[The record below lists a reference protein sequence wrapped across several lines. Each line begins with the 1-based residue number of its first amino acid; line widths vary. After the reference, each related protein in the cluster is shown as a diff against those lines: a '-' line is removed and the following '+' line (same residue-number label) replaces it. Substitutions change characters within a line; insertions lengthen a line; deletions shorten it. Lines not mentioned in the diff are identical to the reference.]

1 MRRHYFFIIFFI
13 IGSFSCAK
21 DNKYSGYIDE
31 NQALLENLNEVDG
44 RQHTYNY
51 DFELLEFRE
60 KVDYYAPV
68 SFSEALSSIPSVMR
82 DKINLIS
89 QSDLPFTVA
98 QQEANIV
105 TSWNAFNKLV
115 FQVQFSYLENVS
127 GYQTNF
133 KDFFIIS
140 ITQYPEDPFADEQA
154 TLAMEENITGYE
166 KLVLEGTH
174 PLYYKPASGSWPR
187 MFDYYK
193 YIADDKLMDKESTGS
208 SQYYTWYNGLIYKI
222 GFNMDVSATDHEAL
236 IRKIILGS

>member
-1 MRRHYFFIIFFI
+1 MRRHYFFIILFV

-21 DNKYSGYIDE
+21 DNNHSGYIDE

-68 SFSEALSSIPSVMR
+68 SFSEALVSIPSVMR
-82 DKINLIS
+82 DKLNLIS
-89 QSDLPFTVA
+89 QSDLPFAA

-115 FQVQFSYLENVS
+115 FQVQFSYLENTT

-133 KDFFIIS
+133 KDFFIVS
-140 ITQYPEDPFADEQA
+140 VTQYPEDPFADEQA
-154 TLAMEENITGYE
+154 TLAMEENIKGYE

-174 PLYYKPASGSWPR
+174 PMYYKPASGSWPR

-193 YIADDKLMDKESTGS
+193 FIEEDKLMDKESTGS
-208 SQYYTWYNGLIYKI
+208 SQYYTWYNGLIYRI
-222 GFNMDVSATDHEAL
+222 GFNMNVSATDHEAL